1 MQTSLPVINVDEAR
15 FECTYGRGC
24 PGLCCFNSYPPVT
37 AEEAARIEND
47 LAKFLPHLRPSARKL
62 IEKKGFVSRRTKMGL
77 PTLRVDGGQCVFFHD
92 GCVLH
97 KAGLR
102 EGDRNRYK
110 PAVCALF
117 PLEQDLEGN
126 WFVRQKDYAGEAWDL
141 PCLDPSVSTTPARTS
156 LASEIE
162 LAQSLEDRGLS
173 PFVILENA

>member
-1 MQTSLPVINVDEAR
+1 MQTSLPVLNMDEAK

-37 AEEAARIEND
+37 PEEAAWIEEN

-62 IEKKGFVSRRTKMGL
+62 VEKKGFTSRRTKMGL
-77 PTLRVDGGQCVFFHD
+77 ATLRVEGGSCVFFHE

-97 KAGLR
+97 KVGAM
-102 EGDRNRYK
+102 EEDKNRYK

-126 WFVRQKDYAGEAWDL
+126 WFVRQKDYAGEKWDL
-141 PCLDPSVSTTPARTS
+141 SCLDPSVSTTPARTS
-156 LASEIE
+156 LASELE
-162 LAQSLEDRGLS
+162 LAQTLLDKGLS
-173 PFVILENA
+173 PFVNLENA